1 MPIDSTVLA
10 EARALVAKA
19 GMTDFVPA
27 SAAPAGTGERQVA
40 IALIDPVVRSPGT
53 PNFDKPDPDRPGVI
67 RSASILAALRA
78 GTPLPPLLL
87 FQRAGEQRYELREGF
102 HRFHLCAALGY
113 THMPADVTDWKLED
127 EY

>member
-1 MPIDSTVLA
+1 MSIDPDVLA
-10 EARALVAKA
+10 EARALVVNA
-19 GMTDFVPA
+19 GMADFVPA
-27 SAAPAGTGERQVA
+27 GSTPASTSGSPVA

-53 PNFDKPDPDRPGVI
+53 PNFDKPDPDRPGVV
-67 RSASILAALRA
+67 RSASILAAVRD

-102 HRFHLCAALGY
+102 HRFHLWAALGY
-113 THMPADVTDWKLED
+113 THVPATVTDWKPG